1 MTSGRSGSLSEQGQ
15 DFVSDLDAWEA
26 DRRVRAWERIP
37 ERWLPDRRPDMRR
50 KRRQDRLAYVLM
62 AVLAVIDAGVLT
74 LLAGGMT

>member
-37 ERWLPDRRPDMRR
+37 ERWLPDRRPDMRS
-50 KRRQDRLAYVLM
+50 KRRQDILAYVIM
-62 AVLAVIDAGVLT
+62 GVLAVIDAGMLT
-74 LLAGGMT
+74 YLAGR

>member
-26 DRRVRAWERIP
+26 DRRVRAWERTP

-50 KRRQDRLAYVLM
+50 KRRQDILAYVIMGL
-62 AVLAVIDAGVLT
+62 LAVIDAGMLT
-74 LLAGGMT
+74 YLAGR

>member
-1 MTSGRSGSLSEQGQ
+1 MTSSGRSLTEQGE
-15 DFVSDLDAWEA
+15 DFVSDIDAWEA
-26 DRRVRAWERIP
+26 ERRVRVWERMP

-62 AVLAVIDAGVLT
+62 AVLAVMDAGVLT